1 MMFGFVG
8 FHQRDSAS
16 TSTSTCWC
24 GRYHRATS
32 KLPTIVPSDPRILI
46 SMITIWTNGTD

>member
-16 TSTSTCWC
+16 TSTCWC
-24 GRYHRATS
+24 GRYHRATNFQATDH
-32 KLPTIVPSDPRILI
+32 TIRSQDTHV
-46 SMITIWTNGTD
+46 SMITIWINGTD